1 MTSLDHRLVQ
11 FVMTFVGVG
20 CIVVSVWNVPKRA
33 ESEALEEKREEL
45 RVELDQTRNDRE
57 RTERRR
63 GALATDPHYREVVL
77 QRLEGGL
84 APGDRPLDG
93 LTTSDRRGRPDAAAP

>member
-11 FVMTFVGVG
+11 FVMTFVGIG

-33 ESEALEEKREEL
+33 ESQALEEKRQEL
-45 RVELDQTRNDRE
+45 RTELDRTRQERE

-63 GALATDPHYREVVL
+63 VALATDPHYREVVL

-93 LTTSDRRGRPDAAAP
+93 LTTAEGRGRPDASMP